1 MKVSIYIQIGLV
13 FILLLSLLLYNKKQ
27 DSLKRIEIIKNFP
40 SYVTVLN
47 YHLERAYEIIHKD
60 RILIYSLEATR
71 LTNAQFDAVT
81 KDFINLVLKFLGPK
95 LIEDYSYAYGNFDT
109 FLFNITEYFN
119 TRYEEDEIRK
129 ESIKSLMEG
138 EIETEEKPE
147 ESTQVQS

>member
-1 MKVSIYIQIGLV
+1 M
-13 FILLLSLLLYNKKQ
+13 
-27 DSLKRIEIIKNFP
+27 
-40 SYVTVLN
+40 
-47 YHLERAYEIIHKD
+47 
-60 RILIYSLEATR
+60 
-71 LTNAQFDAVT
+71 
-81 KDFINLVLKFLGPK
+81 LKFLGPK